1 MIGMRYGKYLCKK
14 YNKPFIPIHHM
25 EAHTLTARMHDSTV
39 TFPFLVLLISGGHCL
54 LAVAEKVDR
63 FLLLGESLDDA
74 PGEAFDKMARRMKLK
89 NLPDYSTLSGGQAFE
104 LAAQKADNPLQ
115 YSFTTPLLQYKNC
128 NFSFA
133 GLKNQLQRQL
143 IREEREKDILADGV
157 IPGIHNLCAGFQ
169 LAITRHLCHRL
180 QRGMDYVERKNMIQ
194 SDNRILVVSGGVAC
208 NNFIAEGLRMVCDEL
223 GYRMVRPPPK
233 LCTDNGV
240 MIAWNGVEKWREN
253 IDIHTNFDHIDIEKT
268 APLGTSIIEDVERE
282 RISCRWVKLK
292 KLTLPQSSWSEI
304 GNVNIARK
312 ADYS

>member
-143 IREEREKDILADGV
+143 IREEREKDIPADGV

-194 SDNRILVVSGGVAC
+194 SDNRILV
-208 NNFIAEGLRMVCDEL
+208 I
-223 GYRMVRPPPK
+223 
-233 LCTDNGV
+233 
-240 MIAWNGVEKWREN
+240 
-253 IDIHTNFDHIDIEKT
+253 
-268 APLGTSIIEDVERE
+268 
-282 RISCRWVKLK
+282 
-292 KLTLPQSSWSEI
+292 
-304 GNVNIARK
+304 
-312 ADYS
+312 

>member
-1 MIGMRYGKYLCKK
+1 
-14 YNKPFIPIHHM
+14 
-25 EAHTLTARMHDSTV
+25 
-39 TFPFLVLLISGGHCL
+39 
-54 LAVAEKVDR
+54 
-63 FLLLGESLDDA
+63 
-74 PGEAFDKMARRMKLK
+74 MARRMKLK

>member
-1 MIGMRYGKYLCKK
+1 
-14 YNKPFIPIHHM
+14 
-25 EAHTLTARMHDSTV
+25 
-39 TFPFLVLLISGGHCL
+39 
-54 LAVAEKVDR
+54 
-63 FLLLGESLDDA
+63 
-74 PGEAFDKMARRMKLK
+74 MARRMKLK

-143 IREEREKDILADGV
+143 IREEREKDIPADGV

-240 MIAWNGVEKWREN
+240 MIAWNGVEN
-253 IDIHTNFDHIDIEKT
+253 GEKT
-268 APLGTSIIEDVERE
+268 
-282 RISCRWVKLK
+282 
-292 KLTLPQSSWSEI
+292 
-304 GNVNIARK
+304 
-312 ADYS
+312 